1 MEIRHYCRLKVIRLL
16 GFDRIDGRK
25 QGNFG
30 VKRTICF
37 DLHPSQEV
45 ISLTETVESR
55 AQLAII
61 SGTAN
66 HSAA

>member
-1 MEIRHYCRLKVIRLL
+1 MEIRHSCRLKVIRLL

-37 DLHPSQEV
+37 DLHPSQEE

-55 AQLAII
+55 AQLTII

-66 HSAA
+66 NSTA